1 MRNHARLATDRV
13 CPSKVRLTCEPL
25 EHVLRPF
32 ASTMKIPNDLKA
44 QCKDISLLLEAKADI
59 LSEKYFPNVVQ
70 PASRC
75 PKAQISSLILA
86 SFIFQSGWQ

>member
-1 MRNHARLATDRV
+1 
-13 CPSKVRLTCEPL
+13 
-25 EHVLRPF
+25 
-32 ASTMKIPNDLKA
+32 MKIPNDLKA

-75 PKAQISSLILA
+75 PEGANIQSDFGKFHILKRLA
-86 SFIFQSGWQ
+86 VMF